1 MTVRDLGYRAYDGT
15 RIHASRNTWVL
26 LRHALRRAWGSWL
39 VKLAV
44 FLSWVPMI
52 GPLLKIGGAYWV
64 QSKLNGHAPP
74 AEVAQLLATLTNGN
88 ELVRGM
94 IGNAMWWLVMPVTL
108 GAGASCISEDM
119 SQRAFQFYLAKP
131 VTIRQYLIA
140 RTGAAAILSF
150 AVVFV
155 PMLLVLVFLTAAS
168 DPSHRLAQFG
178 LILPAILHI
187 TLLVLV
193 LSAASVATSSL
204 SKSRALTMTVWIV
217 IVLVPQTIAAL
228 VSEIANVSW
237 LYLGS
242 VPEML
247 SLIGDALFK
256 TVDTE
261 RLVRWYHAAPIVALV
276 AVGSA
281 WLAHRRVQNAEVV
294 A

>member
-187 TLLVLV
+187 TLLALV